1 MAHWDPGKV
10 LEPSI
15 GWWGPCRALR
25 GCQSAAVLL
34 ISARI
39 PHVPD
44 YTPTGLRLPPPP
56 ECMEFQVRVFGM
68 AHWDPGKVLEPSI
81 GWSGPRHALRGCQSA
96 AVAFMFAR
104 IPMYFFTIRVVS
116 GRHRPPSAWNF
127 RSECLG
133 WFIGT
138 QGRYQNRQ
146 SGGRGH
152 VVRSGGANRPL
163 CRWCLSEICSIWAK
177 GSDSSPATPA
187 PRVHGISGLSVW
199 DGSLGPRDGIRTV
212 NRVVG
217 AMWCA
222 RDDGNLRSYG
232 LFSKSMQ
239 MSIFAH
245 FGPNWTKTSFL
256 TKIFF
261 RKWLHL
267 FRHPQISL
275 VEVCS
280 LRFWGGRRSTTNDG
294 CSGS

>member
-133 WFIGT
+133 WLIGT
-138 QGRYQNRQ
+138 QGWYQNRQ

-152 VVRSGGANRPL
+152 VVRSGRRQPSKLWGVFKIDANEHFCPFWPKL
-163 CRWCLSEICSIWAK
+163 DQNVI
-177 GSDSSPATPA
+177 SDQ
-187 PRVHGISGLSVW
+187 
-199 DGSLGPRDGIRTV
+199 
-212 NRVVG
+212 NF
-217 AMWCA
+217 
-222 RDDGNLRSYG
+222 
-232 LFSKSMQ
+232 FSKMV
-239 MSIFAH
+239 A
-245 FGPNWTKTSFL
+245 SF
-256 TKIFF
+256 
-261 RKWLHL
+261 
-267 FRHPQISL
+267 S
-275 VEVCS
+275 S
-280 LRFWGGRRSTTNDG
+280 SSN
-294 CSGS
+294 